1 MKDPAQVRSVA
12 VLRDRVGG
20 GLVLQAAWGTRL
32 YVEMTKEKKLAKV
45 ELTERLWQ
53 AYSGKHMGYTEV
65 PIRVGQLGLFLV
77 GPVLP
82 PCARASGK
90 LGGLRAPPPGRQALE
105 ACKDG
110 QSAETCP
117 RRPTAASADGPGR
130 CRCSATPHRMPPPA
144 MRRLMTE
151 AVGRTK

>member
-1 MKDPAQVRSVA
+1 
-12 VLRDRVGG
+12 
-20 GLVLQAAWGTRL
+20 
-32 YVEMTKEKKLAKV
+32 MTKEKKLAKV

-90 LGGLRAPPPGRQALE
+90 LGGL
-105 ACKDG
+105 
-110 QSAETCP
+110 
-117 RRPTAASADGPGR
+117 
-130 CRCSATPHRMPPPA
+130 
-144 MRRLMTE
+144 
-151 AVGRTK
+151 